1 MTTVRAG
8 DALIQLAQGHFADTP
23 ALIIDTASLKQT
35 IATFASYAPAITAY
49 YAVKANAELEIL
61 QIIASQ
67 GLGFEVASTAE
78 LAALLSMGVASD
90 RIITSNPIK
99 APAFIDAMLESGA
112 NRFVVDSIDEI
123 DKLAARAPGCRVL
136 LRLAV
141 DNTGST
147 WPLHEK
153 FAATATET
161 VQLALHAVDVGLLPV
176 GITFH
181 VGSQSTNP
189 YAWNTALRDAKFVWD
204 DVQTHGIYFNTLNLG
219 GGFPAAHD
227 NLCPD
232 HRRSLDAIMEAV
244 VDFPDATTVEV
255 EPGRGLVG
263 DAGVL
268 VTRIVGLATRS
279 GARWVYL
286 DVGVYNGLMETT
298 GGIEYEYNSLDR
310 GGHEQSWTVAGP
322 SCDSTDIM
330 ARDVQLPATLAVND
344 RIAIS
349 PAGAYTTVYASAFNG
364 LPHPRVICL

>member
-1 MTTVRAG
+1 MTTVRAEE
-8 DALIQLAQGHFADTP
+8 ALIQLAQDHIADTP
-23 ALIIDTASLKQT
+23 ALIIDTATLKRT
-35 IATFASYAPAITAY
+35 IATFASYAPAIMTY
-49 YAVKANAELEIL
+49 YAVKANAGLEIL
-61 QIIASQ
+61 QIVADD
-67 GLGFEVASTAE
+67 GLGFEVASEAE

-99 APAFIDAMLESGA
+99 APAFIDAMLDAGA
-112 NRFVVDSIDEI
+112 DRFVVDSIDEI

-153 FAATATET
+153 FAATAIET
-161 VQLALHAVDVGLLPV
+161 VQMALHAVDVGLQPV

-189 YAWNTALRDAKFVWD
+189 YAWNTALRDAKAVWD
-204 DVQTHGIYFNTLNLG
+204 EVKTHGIYFDTLNLG

-227 NLCPD
+227 NLRPD
-232 HRRSLDAIMEAV
+232 HGFSLDAIVDSIA
-244 VDFPDATTVEV
+244 DFPDATTVEV

-268 VTRIVGLATRS
+268 VTRIVGMATRS

-298 GGIEYEYNSLDR
+298 GGIEYEYHSLDR
-310 GGHEQSWTVAGP
+310 EGLDQSWTVAGP

-330 ARDVQLPATLAVND
+330 ARDVRLPATLAVDD

-364 LPHPRVICL
+364 LPHPRVICI